1 MNIKEKLF
9 NFVKS
14 IFVNDSELTTECN
27 CNNCKCNKSEITS
40 NYIKS
45 KSIITHI
52 PEYYTNLYDFLFND
66 FKSFNDA
73 TRMIAAHF
81 SSIEL
86 MEKLKTESG
95 ELEFSPEVSIENSE
109 MDIVLICILGHQS
122 DEEKVKFLK
131 YLKDTY
137 HISFDKEFQKEFGYL
152 YWAYI
157 LRLKKTF
164 KFLLENGASRI
175 VKRYEYE
182 PDENKSTFI
191 KSSYYDILEL
201 IEPTEKYFIKLLE
214 NFKFKNKKSSQK
226 ETISKSTSKPKSISK
241 TKIQSKKN

>member
-9 NFVKS
+9 NFIKN
-14 IFVNDSELTTECN
+14 IFVTDYKISDECGCGN
-27 CNNCKCNKSEITS
+27 CDCGKPKSEINDESELDLKYT
-40 NYIKS
+40 
-45 KSIITHI
+45 
-52 PEYYTNLYDFLFND
+52 PEYYTNLYEFLFND
-66 FKSFNDA
+66 YKNFNDT

-86 MEKLKTESG
+86 MEKLKTECG
-95 ELEFSPEVSIENSE
+95 ELDFSPEVSFENNE
-109 MDIVLICILGHQS
+109 TDIILLCILGHQS

-137 HISFDKEFQKEFGYL
+137 HLSFDKEFQKEYGYL

-175 VKRYEYE
+175 VKLYEYN
-182 PDENKSTFI
+182 PDENDSVFN
-191 KSSYYDILEL
+191 KSSNQDILEL
-201 IEPTEKYFIKLLE
+201 VEPSEKYFIKLLKGSKIKE
-214 NFKFKNKKSSQK
+214 KTQSQIK
-226 ETISKSTSKPKSISK
+226 PKTSSKSKTSSK
-241 TKIQSKKN
+241 IKLQSKKN